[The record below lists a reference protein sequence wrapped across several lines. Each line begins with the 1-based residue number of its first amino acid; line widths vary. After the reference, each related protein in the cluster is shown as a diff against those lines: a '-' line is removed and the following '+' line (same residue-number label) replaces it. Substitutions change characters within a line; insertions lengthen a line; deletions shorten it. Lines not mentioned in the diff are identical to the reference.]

1 LASRASSRL
10 RAGEI
15 ALLCMACWS
24 LACTAALAAAP
35 AVLTVTPNNGPASGS
50 STVTIKGSGFLPGS
64 TANFGAQAASG
75 VKVDSAEQIT
85 ATSPA
90 GAGTA
95 DVTVS
100 NADGASALV
109 PGDQFAYDPKPTG
122 PWLGLD
128 GNSDGAWTGTIR
140 DFTLHNIVYDRG
152 GNPGLEWQAGELLQE
167 GGRPTE
173 GARALAKSVAAA
185 MIPDIAIEYSGYNG
199 DDNSDPN
206 FPASPGQISSY
217 VTGFTASASAIH
229 QRYPTAI
236 FEPMNEPWFFTTPKY
251 NAAEYANVI
260 ARLLPA
266 ARVAGIPLDQI
277 FIAGYGTDRNA
288 SGETAGGWIPAMYK
302 AQPRLR
308 SEIQGWYFH
317 PYGPPSGSEQEKSL
331 GIQSVAE
338 VQELMSSGQ
347 NNIVVSEV
355 GYCAPDV
362 NQGRNCGGPA
372 EAEDSTQAARRLTKM
387 LDNALPY
394 REAGWLRALIVY
406 ARADGGWAMQT
417 PSGGLT
423 RQGEALVAF
432 ADLHGSTSSIA
443 STSPISL
450 PAKPPEAPGFS
461 LMNVACLYSGERDPF
476 AGPCRSGD

>member
-1 LASRASSRL
+1 
-10 RAGEI
+10 
-15 ALLCMACWS
+15 M
-24 LACTAALAAAP
+24 ACTAALAAPP

-50 STVTIKGSGFLPGS
+50 STVTIEGSGFLPGS
-64 TANFGAQAASG
+64 TVTFGANAASG
-75 VKVDSAEQIT
+75 VKVDSAQQIT

-90 GAGTA
+90 GSETA
-95 DVTVS
+95 NVAVS

-109 PGDQFAYDPKPTG
+109 PADQFAYDPKPAG

-128 GNSDGAWTGTIR
+128 GNSDGAWTGSIG

-152 GNPGLEWQAGELLQE
+152 GNPGLDWQAGELLQE
-167 GGRPTE
+167 GGTPTE

-185 MIPDIAIEYSGYNG
+185 MTPDIVIEYSGYNG
-199 DDNSDPN
+199 NDNSDPN
-206 FPASPGQISSY
+206 FPSSPAQISSY
-217 VTGFTASASAIH
+217 VAGFIASARAIH

-260 ARLLPA
+260 SGLLPA
-266 ARVAGIPLDQI
+266 VRAAGIPLEEI

-302 AQPRLR
+302 AQPRLQ

-317 PYGPPSGSEQEKSL
+317 PYGPPSGSEQEGSL
-331 GIQSVAE
+331 GIQSVAQ
-338 VQELMSSGQ
+338 VQKLMSSGQ
-347 NNIVVSEV
+347 NNIIVSEV

-362 NQGRNCGGPA
+362 NEARNCGGPA
-372 EAEDSTQAARRLTKM
+372 EAEDSTQAARLLTEM

-450 PAKPPEAPGFS
+450 PAKPPEAQGFS
-461 LMNVACLYSGERDPF
+461 LMNVACLSSGEHDPF
-476 AGPCRSGD
+476 AGPCTSVG